1 MSVAMETILN
11 FLDFSSQL
19 SDIHVSIYRDLD
31 RVTDLKQ
38 FVSQVMKTVN
48 PSLVVVT
55 GDLTDAVIIKIIK
68 QLDQYLSRQYEKEW
82 VMYSSAITDVRVPW
96 LDMRGNHGEE
106 LMLERADTS
115 GTLVRRKTRCPWCS
129 PKHHFTSHPVSV
141 SNYHQIGQQ
150 CIGGLY
156 CQ

>member
-55 GDLTDAVIIKIIK
+55 GDLTDAK

-96 LDMRGNHGEE
+96 LDMRGNHGEWIP
-106 LMLERADTS
+106 LSKRWRS
-115 GTLVRRKTRCPWCS
+115 
-129 PKHHFTSHPVSV
+129 
-141 SNYHQIGQQ
+141 
-150 CIGGLY
+150 
-156 CQ
+156 